1 MIGEL
6 RGPGDHRPTRARH
19 PDAIVVDAALQLAAA
34 PVLEVE
40 SVESGGEGGGH
51 GLPNELENH
60 LSGDQ
65 HERRRGR
72 PPDHRRV
79 VRRRALSA

>member
-51 GLPNELENH
+51 GLPKTNLRTISAATSTSVEE
-60 LSGDQ
+60 G
-65 HERRRGR
+65 GR
-72 PPDHRRV
+72 FRIIGV
-79 VRRRALSA
+79 SFSAAR